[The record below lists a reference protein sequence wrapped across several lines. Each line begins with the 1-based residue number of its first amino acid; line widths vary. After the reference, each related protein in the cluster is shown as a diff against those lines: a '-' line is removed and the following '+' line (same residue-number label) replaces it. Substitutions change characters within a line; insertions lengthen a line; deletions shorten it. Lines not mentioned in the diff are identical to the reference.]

1 MNKVQT
7 PLAYDTISFAP
18 SLLSPKIR
26 STNVIGT
33 SPTEYPNERARTII
47 SIWNTYPFDTVSVMM
62 WRKTGN
68 LYSLR
73 RNKELCLRNEKVRD
87 VPKTPRQ
94 ITDSWVQNCVG
105 EEVGT
110 SRHKLAFKVPAMHA
124 TRFRPRSIG
133 RGSRSVSRPS
143 DDVQVVGLL

>member
-1 MNKVQT
+1 MKRVQT

-33 SPTEYPNERARTII
+33 SPTEYPNARARTII
-47 SIWNTYPFDTVSVMM
+47 SIWNTYPFDTVSAMM
-62 WRKTGN
+62 WRKTGS

-73 RNKELCLRNEKVRD
+73 QFEGPSLRSEQTCN
-87 VPKTPRQ
+87 VPETPRQ
-94 ITDSWVQNCVG
+94 ITDSWVQNCFG

-110 SRHKLAFKVPAMHA
+110 SRHELAFKVPAMHA
-124 TRFRPRSIG
+124 TRFRL
-133 RGSRSVSRPS
+133 GS
-143 DDVQVVGLL
+143 VGS

>member
-1 MNKVQT
+1 MNRVQT

-33 SPTEYPNERARTII
+33 SPTEYPSARARTII
-47 SIWNTYPFDTVSVMM
+47 SIWNTYPFDTVSAMM
-62 WRKTGN
+62 WRKTGS

-73 RNKELCLRNEKVRD
+73 QIKWLRLRGEQVRN

-94 ITDSWVQNCVG
+94 ITDSWVQNCVC

-110 SRHKLAFKVPAMHA
+110 SRHKLAFKVPAMDA
-124 TRFRPRSIG
+124 TRFRLGIIRRWSRPV
-133 RGSRSVSRPS
+133 SRSSY
-143 DDVQVVGLL
+143 DVQVVGFL

>member
-1 MNKVQT
+1 MNRVQT

-33 SPTEYPNERARTII
+33 SPTEYPNARARTII
-47 SIWNTYPFDTVSVMM
+47 SIWNTYPFDTVSVMI
-62 WRKTGN
+62 WHKTGS
-68 LYSLR
+68 LYSLQQIR
-73 RNKELCLRNEKVRD
+73 RPCLRSEQVRN

-94 ITDSWVQNCVG
+94 ITDPWVQNCVG

-110 SRHKLAFKVPAMHA
+110 SGHELAFKVPAMHT
-124 TRFRPRSIG
+124 TRFRLGSIG
-133 RGSRSVSRPS
+133 R
-143 DDVQVVGLL
+143 

>member
-1 MNKVQT
+1 MNRVQT

-33 SPTEYPNERARTII
+33 SPTEYPSARARTII
-47 SIWNTYPFDTVSVMM
+47 SIWKTYPFDTVSAMM
-62 WRKTGN
+62 WRKTGS

-73 RNKELCLRNEKVRD
+73 QIKRLRLRSEQVRN

-94 ITDSWVQNCVG
+94 ITDSWVQNCVC
-105 EEVGT
+105 EKVGT
-110 SRHKLAFKVPAMHA
+110 SRHELAFKVPAMHA
-124 TRFRPRSIG
+124 ARFRLGSI
-133 RGSRSVSRPS
+133 RR
-143 DDVQVVGLL
+143 